1 MTRKLAASEKITV
14 DGKLDDPAWEN
25 AEWTLDMVDITRH
38 TDQQLNAIPNDLQA
52 RDDATGCLESLSLPL
67 TLYHTVVVTWRVYSY
82 THRHCMIRSGVM

>member
-52 RDDATGCLESLSLPL
+52 RE
-67 TLYHTVVVTWRVYSY
+67 
-82 THRHCMIRSGVM
+82 